1 MAHDSEHL
9 KKLTAAR
16 DRVVAER
23 RQVADVL
30 ALEYK
35 SGHTGETRERFISI
49 QSTIEAIDR
58 AMADERH
65 IASGDHSGAAG
76 GAFIGS
82 APGGGL

>member
-16 DRVVAER
+16 DRIVAER
-23 RQVADVL
+23 RQIVDAL

-58 AMADERH
+58 AIADEGR
-65 IASGDHSGAAG
+65 IASGDNSVPPVPPIIAT
-76 GAFIGS
+76 
-82 APGGGL
+82 APHE